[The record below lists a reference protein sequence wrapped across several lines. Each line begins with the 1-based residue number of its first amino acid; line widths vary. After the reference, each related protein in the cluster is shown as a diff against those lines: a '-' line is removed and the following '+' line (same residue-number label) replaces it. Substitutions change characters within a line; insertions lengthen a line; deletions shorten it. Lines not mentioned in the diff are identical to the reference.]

1 MIGIDAVDLDRFRRT
16 MARSPELEERL
27 FSPSE
32 RAHCHAH
39 PDPVRHLAGTL
50 AAKEAVIKA
59 GRLGSLVQWGR
70 RIEIERDASGA
81 PRARVSG
88 IRHEP
93 IAVSIS
99 HDGPVAV
106 AVAFSTP
113 AFGRSGEDRK
123 RPDPDEHPPDD
134 LRPNRQLLRFMG
146 FDSAPPIYPSL
157 IDAVS
162 LFAGTD
168 FP

>member
-16 MARSPELEERL
+16 IARSPGLEERL
-27 FSPSE
+27 FSPRE

-39 PDPVRHLAGTL
+39 PDPVLHLAGTL

-59 GRLGSLVQWGR
+59 GRLGSLAEWGR
-70 RIEIERDASGA
+70 RVEIERDGSGA
-81 PRARVSG
+81 PRARVRG
-88 IRHEP
+88 IDHEP

-106 AVAFSTP
+106 AVAVSTP
-113 AFGRSGEDRK
+113 DLGRRGVDR
-123 RPDPDEHPPDD
+123 PPPPRKERAQGG
-134 LRPNRQLLRFMG
+134 LRPNPQLLQFMG
-146 FDSAPPIYPSL
+146 HGLAPAMEPALS
-157 IDAVS
+157 DATS
-162 LFAGTD
+162 SIAGSD